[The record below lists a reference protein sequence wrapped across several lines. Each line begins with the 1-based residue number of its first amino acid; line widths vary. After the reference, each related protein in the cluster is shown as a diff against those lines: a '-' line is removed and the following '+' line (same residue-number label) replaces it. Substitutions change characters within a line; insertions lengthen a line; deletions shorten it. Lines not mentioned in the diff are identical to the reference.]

1 MEFIVEGFINNNRDF
16 QMEFDNEAD
25 AREEFERRKSSC
37 VEVNL
42 WGKNEHLD
50 AFNKPFSEG

>member
-16 QMEFDNEAD
+16 QMEFDNEVD
-25 AREEFERRKSSC
+25 ARKEFERRKSSC

-50 AFNKPFSEG
+50 AF